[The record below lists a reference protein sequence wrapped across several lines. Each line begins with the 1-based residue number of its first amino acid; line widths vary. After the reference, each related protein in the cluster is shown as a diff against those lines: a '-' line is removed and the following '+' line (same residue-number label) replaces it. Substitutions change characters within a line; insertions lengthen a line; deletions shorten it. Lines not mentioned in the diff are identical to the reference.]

1 MKKLIFVLFVIV
13 FCTNPL
19 TDEIKEKIA
28 ICSDGKDENSLIS
41 ELAGRAQF
49 FHIYESSGK
58 LIEIVENPYK
68 DAKSGAGIKAL
79 EFLEKKGVNL
89 FVANKF
95 GTGIRKEMD
104 DKGIKGMEF
113 KGTVKEALGKLLK

>member
-1 MKKLIFVLFVIV
+1 MKKLIFVLFVFV
-13 FCTNPL
+13 FSADLLTN
-19 TDEIKEKIA
+19 EIKEKIA
-28 ICSDGKDENSLIS
+28 IFSDGKDENSLIS
-41 ELAGRAQF
+41 ELAGRAPF

-68 DAKSGAGIKAL
+68 DAKSGAGIKVL
-79 EFLEKKGVNL
+79 EFLEKKGAKL

-95 GTGIRKEMD
+95 GTGMREGMD

-113 KGTVKEALGKLLK
+113 KGTVKEALKKLLK